1 MWGGGFTDPWSSQ
14 QLVLA
19 RETVRSSYNTRELI
33 TSGCVYVHVCVCV
46 IVCYCHCAVY
56 QANKS
61 PVMLYAKQL
70 REQRGRERWK
80 KTGSQLLIIARN
92 TIPQKPPARRRLMSP
107 YPVPLSMCCCSFPR
121 VALCVC
127 VCVGCALQLRFQLD
141 AHFKHANCLQLA
153 VSPPVCL
160 SDCSVTPSS
169 VGPSS
174 VCSH

>member
-1 MWGGGFTDPWSSQ
+1 MWNTVNCIHLIFIAVLGHFT
-14 QLVLA
+14 LVTRGSWRRGNVGRGVHWPLVKSTTCVGE
-19 RETVRSSYNTRELI
+19 RNCPQFLQYTRIHYKWVRV
-33 TSGCVYVHVCVCV
+33 CMCVCV

-70 REQRGRERWK
+70 RDQRGRERWK

-127 VCVGCALQLRFQLD
+127 VCWLCLVVEVLVGRTFQ
-141 AHFKHANCLQLA
+141 
-153 VSPPVCL
+153 
-160 SDCSVTPSS
+160 TR
-169 VGPSS
+169 
-174 VCSH
+174 